1 MTRVSRPGPPHR
13 WGVRAAATVTAAMAF
28 AACGVQPQ
36 PAPEPVPE
44 DRLARTMPEAGI
56 STPAVRARIWG
67 VREQRV
73 VPVFVSLPDDTV
85 QTRLQALVALG
96 DAGQPPGTAV
106 VRGTRVVSVVERGRL
121 VVVTLSADFGR
132 ASPRDAPLALAQ
144 VVLTVTEQRRQDEVE
159 VRAGGTTVAFVD
171 ERGTPV
177 SRPLRR
183 TDVESL
189 VEGGRA
195 D

>member
-1 MTRVSRPGPPHR
+1 MTGVSRPGPPHG
-13 WGVRAAATVTAAMAF
+13 WAVRAAATVTAAMAL

-44 DRLARTMPEAGI
+44 DRLARTMPEAGS
-56 STPAVRARIWG
+56 STPAVRGRIWG

-73 VPVFVSLPDDTV
+73 VPVVVSLPDDTV

-132 ASPRDAPLALAQ
+132 ASARDAPLALAQ
-144 VVLTVTEQRRQDEVE
+144 VVLTVTEQRRQDQVE

-177 SRPLRR
+177 SRPLGR